1 MWSRYSSTM
10 LITGALVVM
19 LAAILQAAG
28 FCYPLERLLVR
39 SLPER
44 MLPLRPQTVLLTLDS
59 EPEGFRSLDVA
70 LILRGLSRFSPRCV
84 VVNGIVAP
92 EGESLPLLP
101 GILERIR
108 EKGVGGG
115 FPVILPVAP
124 SPQAHFGLLP
134 LPRSLL
140 RGRPWKSRDLIE
152 GVAVP
157 GESGRFLS
165 YLEGQSG
172 SLPLLGSTAAG
183 DTVASLWWDA
193 ISVGR
198 EPLHGFACFGKMLLL
213 LEEGSPLWIDPSGSA
228 ESHGSGAAKVVP
240 IEDFLLKVEQGER
253 GTLSPD
259 FDVLWQGATV
269 VLGASGDRARCAL
282 LSGLL
287 DELRFHRLSLGIQA
301 ALAAGAIILLAVLWR
316 MNAPTRIVATLLVMS
331 GIAAAAVFF
340 LERGVMVP
348 FLPGLVAGLLPIARP
363 VLNCRPLKS
372 PMEDWRGEEE
382 GVKR

>member
-108 EKGVGGG
+108 EKGVGG
-115 FPVILPVAP
+115 
-124 SPQAHFGLLP
+124 
-134 LPRSLL
+134 
-140 RGRPWKSRDLIE
+140 
-152 GVAVP
+152 
-157 GESGRFLS
+157 
-165 YLEGQSG
+165 G